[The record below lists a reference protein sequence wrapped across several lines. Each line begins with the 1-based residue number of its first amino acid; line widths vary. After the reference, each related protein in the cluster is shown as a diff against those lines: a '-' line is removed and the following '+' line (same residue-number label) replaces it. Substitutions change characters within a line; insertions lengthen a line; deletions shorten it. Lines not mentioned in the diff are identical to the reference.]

1 MVKLTRAFFLVAVCS
16 LCLVLFSQIAWAQK
30 VTKRDD
36 FANGASVFKKV
47 SSSVVVVR
55 GISNSTQMEGS
66 GVAYNHGFNE
76 RSKPNL
82 TWVVTNAHVVAG
94 SDNVKVEVAG
104 KTYPA
109 ELQYSDSEIDIALLI
124 VRDVVLPITKVAG
137 ADVVAIGD
145 RVFAI
150 GSPLGLNNSITDGI
164 VSGLRNFNGV
174 KLIQTSAAISKGNSG
189 GGLFDGNGNLIG
201 ITTFKIK
208 DGENLNFAIDAKY
221 LQIVGEALFAAELID
236 ASHKGLMSSALVKWM
251 LKKASPDGDTMYLYV
266 KRVEDEAMNIKD
278 WNDSMDYIIKKFDV
292 IVQQYLAE
300 NGSVNKGSSPSQ
312 APSAFNNTVYR
323 LVCPLYVNHN
333 GKFIADQIVTIDQD
347 NSLVDGKPAIYDE
360 TTIIFRS
367 KDKDLIYTLNRYSA
381 TLTVS
386 SKSSPNF
393 ASGKCSKLGERKF

>member
-1 MVKLTRAFFLVAVCS
+1 MAKLTRVFFLVAACS

-36 FANGASVFKKV
+36 FANGAAVFKKV

-55 GISNSTQMEGS
+55 GISKSTQMEGS
-66 GVAYNHGFNE
+66 GVAYEHGFNE
-76 RSKPNL
+76 HSKPNL

-94 SDNVKVEVAG
+94 SDTIRIEVAG

-109 ELQYSDSEIDIALLI
+109 ELQYADSEIDIALLI
-124 VRDVVLPITKVAG
+124 VRDIVLPITKVIG
-137 ADVVAIGD
+137 TDVVAVGD

-189 GGLFDGNGNLIG
+189 GGLFDGNGSLIG

-221 LQIVGEALFAAELID
+221 VQIVGESCFAADLITT
-236 ASHKGLMSSALVKWM
+236 SHKDLMSSALVKWI
-251 LKKASPDGDTMYLYV
+251 LKKTSSDGDPMYLYV
-266 KRVEDEAMNIKD
+266 KRVMDEAMKIKD
-278 WNDSMDYIIKKFDV
+278 VNDSMTYIGKKFDA

-300 NGSVNKGSSPSQ
+300 NDSVNKGSSPSQ
-312 APSAFNNTVYR
+312 PPSTFNNTVYR
-323 LVCPLYVNHN
+323 LVCPLYATHN
-333 GKFIADQIVTIDQD
+333 GKFIAERIVTIDQD
-347 NSLVDGKPAIYDE
+347 NLLVDGQSANYNE
-360 TTIIFRS
+360 TTIVFQS
-367 KDKDLIYTLNRYSA
+367 DNLTYTLNRYSA
-381 TLTVS
+381 TLMVS
-386 SKSSPNF
+386 SKRFPNM
-393 ASGKCSKLGERKF
+393 ASGKCAKLGERKF